1 MEIHLDEVLM
11 VQIPKVDYHLVGFTF
26 NFNLH
31 ITRIRNSNF
40 YFISIEFEHSLENE
54 TINHSHQLAMR
65 KTAVIS
71 YKNPSYT
78 NLPSLPINKQQNIE
92 SYLQSSIYDGKKS
105 PLISTKKFLWSK
117 SISKDG

>member
-1 MEIHLDEVLM
+1 
-11 VQIPKVDYHLVGFTF
+11 
-26 NFNLH
+26 
-31 ITRIRNSNF
+31 
-40 YFISIEFEHSLENE
+40 
-54 TINHSHQLAMR
+54 MR

-78 NLPSLPINKQQNIE
+78 NLPSSPINKQQNVE